1 MLSTDSI
8 LTDWGFCLFLLTPAL
23 AAALLMRI
31 NITTVNAQYVILDAI
46 GVIRVL
52 ARWERVG
59 EWQVT
64 KVHQH

>member
-23 AAALLMRI
+23 TAAILMRN

-46 GVIRVL
+46 GVIRAL